1 VMDAERFFV
10 RYGLA
15 MAWLPYLGAHLLAFT
30 RWLNYESSGPLQSI
44 LPLSFLLPFLSAA
57 GQPPQPPIAP
67 PAPLNRRLPRRP
79 PTVLHPLSLIRAFL
93 PSYCRPTNHPTS
105 VGSAVCNGESKIWT
119 LAGPR
124 ANFNLHLQ

>member
-1 VMDAERFFV
+1 MDAERFFV

-57 GQPPQPPIAP
+57 GQPPQPLIAP
-67 PAPLNRRLPRRP
+67 RPRSIGGYRVVSP
-79 PTVLHPLSLIRAFL
+79 PSSTHS
-93 PSYCRPTNHPTS
+93 H
-105 VGSAVCNGESKIWT
+105 
-119 LAGPR
+119 
-124 ANFNLHLQ
+124 

>member
-1 VMDAERFFV
+1 MDAERFFV

-57 GQPPQPPIAP
+57 GQPPQPRA
-67 PAPLNRRLPRRP
+67 RL
-79 PTVLHPLSLIRAFL
+79 VA
-93 PSYCRPTNHPTS
+93 
-105 VGSAVCNGESKIWT
+105 
-119 LAGPR
+119 
-124 ANFNLHLQ
+124 